1 MSKQLLN
8 IVGISS
14 SNLQSNSFALIL
26 EVESTKQRIPI
37 IIGPAE
43 AQSIAIE
50 MEGMATSRP
59 LTHDLLKNILNT
71 FEVKLI
77 EVYINKFREG
87 VFYSTLVLL
96 NGDQQVEIDS
106 RTSDAVA
113 LAVRME
119 APIYANDLVIK
130 ETAMSADISID
141 EDTDDIF
148 DDDIEEEDEMSI
160 EELEALL
167 QHLIEDENYEEASKI
182 RDEINLRKQE

>member
-96 NGDQQVEIDS
+96 NGDQQVEIYS

>member
-14 SNLQSNSFALIL
+14 SNLQSSSFALIL

-119 APIYANDLVIK
+119 APIYANDLVIR

-148 DDDIEEEDEMSI
+148 NDDIEEEDEMSI
-160 EELEALL
+160 EELETLL

-182 RDEINLRKQE
+182 RDEINSRKQE